1 MNGNSVLSELRRGGP
16 RSRAVVVSRPPLSLH
31 AMIASAGYDLR
42 RDAAYRWH
50 GRKRGDAPVAL
61 LQYTLSGRGH
71 LDYEGTRRTVEP
83 GQAMLLTIPHDH
95 CYFVRPPDRWEF
107 AYLVLHGREVLR
119 VWSELLASAGPVVD
133 LPVDTPPASAVLEA
147 SRRVLDGLVASAW
160 DVSGEAYGVAMS
172 LGGALL
178 AGAPARRRGPAI
190 QRAVAYARE
199 HLHEPIGVDD
209 LAASAGLSRWH
220 FSRRFRASEG
230 VWPGRYLSLLRVRRA
245 ADLLRRT
252 PASVADVAA
261 RVGLPDA
268 SYFIKVFR
276 KHLGVT
282 PAEFR
287 RRGL

>member
-1 MNGNSVLSELRRGGP
+1 MV
-16 RSRAVVVSRPPLSLH
+16 
-31 AMIASAGYDLR
+31 ASAGYDLR
-42 RDAAYRWH
+42 PDAAYRWH
-50 GRKRGDAPVAL
+50 GLERGEAPMAL
-61 LQYTLSGRGH
+61 FQYTLSGRGH

-95 CYFVRPPDRWEF
+95 CYFVRPADPWEF

-119 VWSELLASAGPVVD
+119 VWSQLVASAGPVVD
-133 LPVDTPPASAVLEA
+133 LPLDAPPASLALGA
-147 SRRVLDGLVASAW
+147 CRRVLAGLVASAW
-160 DVSGEAYGVAMS
+160 DASREAYGVTMS

-178 AGAPARRRGPAI
+178 PGGPGRWRTLAI
-190 QRAVAYARE
+190 QRAVAFARE
-199 HLHEPIGVDD
+199 HLDEPIGVDD
-209 LAASAGLSRWH
+209 LAQAAGLSRSH

-230 VWPGRYLSLLRVRRA
+230 VSPGRYLSLQRIRRA

-252 PASVADVAA
+252 TAPVAEVAA

-276 KHLGVT
+276 RHLGVP